1 MPFVK
6 RDRFIKEYKLEGS
19 VLENIIQD
27 KSIADYFENAV
38 SEAEAWVEAD
48 KAKVKKDSLI
58 KRLANLISEEFI
70 RILSEKNL
78 KLSEQKMTAENLA
91 ELATLLEKDKL
102 SSPNGK
108 RVLLEMML
116 TGKDPSEIV
125 EEEGLA
131 QISDASVAIEA
142 AKKVVSANPKAIE
155 DFKAGKANAVQFLI
169 GMIMKE
175 TRGKV
180 NPKDAQKAVEEE
192 LAKK

>member
-1 MPFVK
+1 
-6 RDRFIKEYKLEGS
+6 
-19 VLENIIQD
+19 
-27 KSIADYFENAV
+27 
-38 SEAEAWVEAD
+38 
-48 KAKVKKDSLI
+48 
-58 KRLANLISEEFI
+58 
-70 RILSEKNL
+70 
-78 KLSEQKMTAENLA
+78 
-91 ELATLLEKDKL
+91 
-102 SSPNGK
+102 
-108 RVLLEMML
+108 ML